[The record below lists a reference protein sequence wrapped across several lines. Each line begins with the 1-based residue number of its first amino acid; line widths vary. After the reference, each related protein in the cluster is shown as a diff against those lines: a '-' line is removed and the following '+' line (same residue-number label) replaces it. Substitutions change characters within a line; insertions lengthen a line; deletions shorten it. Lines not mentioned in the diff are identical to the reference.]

1 MEFILQ
7 LKMAAAKAILARLQN
22 AGPGLA
28 ALAGLGALGY
38 GVSESLYN
46 GVCTCFSFVYIYLYN
61 GVHMLLFYYFIY
73 FSSPLSS
80 TGQEPILSCVTVQ
93 L

>member
-1 MEFILQ
+1 MNESLLWSSFYN

-61 GVHMLLFYYFIY
+61 GVHMLLFYYFLFI
-73 FSSPLSS
+73 FPLHSPPPDKNLS
-80 TGQEPILSCVTVQ
+80 
-93 L
+93 